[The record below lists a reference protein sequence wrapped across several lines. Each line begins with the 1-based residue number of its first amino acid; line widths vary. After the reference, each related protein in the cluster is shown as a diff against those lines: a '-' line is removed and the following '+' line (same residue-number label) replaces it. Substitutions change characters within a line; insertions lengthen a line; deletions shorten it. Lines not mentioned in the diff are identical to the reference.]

1 MTEEDIKLVR
11 RTQSGDLEAWGKITR
26 KYKEK
31 VFGLA
36 LGIMGEPA
44 DADDVVQDTFIRA
57 YEKLDQ
63 FDQERKFTPWL
74 LTIAGNIA
82 RNKLRRNKFMNPL
95 DNPGWLKS
103 SESRDPA
110 KKVNQEKKNHL
121 VRDSLAE
128 LDEKYRIP
136 IVLRYYGELTY
147 KEISKATDLPAGT
160 VKTRLH
166 RAKSKLKNILGGD
179 GNE

>member
-1 MTEEDIKLVR
+1 MTEKDLKLVR
-11 RTQSGDLEAWGKITR
+11 RTLSGDLEAWGKITS

-36 LGIMGEPA
+36 LGIMKEPA
-44 DADDVVQDTFIRA
+44 EADDVVQDTFIRA

-63 FDQERKFTPWL
+63 FDQEREFTPWL

-82 RNKLRRNKFMNPL
+82 RNKLRRKKFMNPL
-95 DNPGWLKS
+95 KNPGWLES
-103 SESRDPA
+103 SKTRDPA
-110 KKVNQEKKNHL
+110 EKANQEKRNHL

-136 IVLRYYGELTY
+136 LVLRYYGELTY
-147 KEISKATDLPAGT
+147 KEISKVTDLPAGT
-160 VKTRLH
+160 VKTRLN
-166 RAKSKLKNILGGD
+166 RAKTKLTSILGGA
-179 GNE
+179 GK